1 MESIGEKIFNLRK
14 EKGVSQEELAFALG
28 VSRQT
33 VSRWERDT
41 VTPTERNVDSLCKI
55 FNIEKQY
62 FLLNSDR
69 AIIKCDEAVSENES
83 AIAKS
88 NSRLKIFAGVAIS
101 VFLICCIVACCVAGY
116 VAFLPPYANGLDN
129 AVVNR
134 FRYVGVV
141 CIVVGALALAMLVC
155 LLVILIK
162 NMVKRKK

>member
-41 VTPTERNVDSLCKI
+41 VTPTERNIESLCKI
-55 FNIEKQY
+55 FDIEKQY
-62 FLLNSDR
+62 FLLNSER
-69 AIIKCDEAVSENES
+69 AIIKCEAVSENES
-83 AIAKS
+83 ALAKS
-88 NSRLKIFAGVAIS
+88 NSGLKIFVGVAVS

-129 AVVNR
+129 AAANR
-134 FRYVGVV
+134 FRYIGIV
-141 CIVVGALALAMLVC
+141 CIVVGALALALLVC
-155 LLVILIK
+155 LLVIFIRNRTKIK
-162 NMVKRKK
+162 K